1 MVISIL
7 DNNSDR
13 TFKEHSSVGR
23 TSVSKTGCQGFK
35 SSCSCILRILMI
47 VHKLAKKTLER
58 SKHMSTVLIV
68 DDASIMRMVMK
79 DILQRYCKYEKHKIH
94 EASDGHDAILKYG
107 KVKPSVVLCDI
118 SMPGMNG
125 IDVVKAI
132 IEKDS
137 EAKIIMITA
146 SNDEADVV
154 ECIRAGAKDYII
166 KPPKP
171 ERVVMAIKRI
181 TDDNPLTQQEQE
193 REHDENTSDSDGNS
207 KSEENQDSADGENSE
222 KKPDEF
228 TEQVK
233 ELRVQLET
241 ES

>member
-1 MVISIL
+1 
-7 DNNSDR
+7 
-13 TFKEHSSVGR
+13 
-23 TSVSKTGCQGFK
+23 
-35 SSCSCILRILMI
+35 
-47 VHKLAKKTLER
+47 
-58 SKHMSTVLIV
+58 MSTVLII

-79 DILQRYCKYEKHKIH
+79 DILQRYCKYEKYNIH
-94 EASDGHDAILKYG
+94 EASDGHEAIHKYNRI
-107 KVKPSVVLCDI
+107 KPTVVLCDI

-132 IEKDS
+132 IEKDP

-171 ERVVMAIKRI
+171 ERVVVAIKRI
-181 TDDNPLTQQEQE
+181 TDDNPLTAQENE
-193 REHDENTSDSDGNS
+193 RASESGEETEDGDAADKKNEDAE
-207 KSEENQDSADGENSE
+207 SETPG
-222 KKPDEF
+222 KPDEF

-233 ELRVQLET
+233 ELRQQLET
-241 ES
+241 ET

>member
-1 MVISIL
+1 
-7 DNNSDR
+7 
-13 TFKEHSSVGR
+13 
-23 TSVSKTGCQGFK
+23 
-35 SSCSCILRILMI
+35 
-47 VHKLAKKTLER
+47 
-58 SKHMSTVLIV
+58 MSTVLII

-79 DILQRYCKYEKHKIH
+79 DILQRYCKYEKYNIH
-94 EASDGHDAILKYG
+94 EASDGHEAIHKYN
-107 KVKPSVVLCDI
+107 KVKPAVVLCDI

-132 IEKDS
+132 IEKDP

-171 ERVVMAIKRI
+171 ERVVVAIKRL
-181 TDDNPLTQQEQE
+181 TDDNPLTVQEHE
-193 REHDENTSDSDGNS
+193 RAAEQSEESNEDGAVTGTGNEES
-207 KSEENQDSADGENSE
+207 VDKSEGNA
-222 KKPDEF
+222 DEF

-233 ELRVQLET
+233 ELRHQLET
-241 ES
+241 ET

>member
-1 MVISIL
+1 M
-7 DNNSDR
+7 
-13 TFKEHSSVGR
+13 SS
-23 TSVSKTGCQGFK
+23 
-35 SSCSCILRILMI
+35 
-47 VHKLAKKTLER
+47 
-58 SKHMSTVLIV
+58 VLIV

-94 EASDGHDAILKYG
+94 EASDGHEAIQKFN

-132 IEKDS
+132 IEKDPD
-137 EAKIIMITA
+137 AKIIMITA

-171 ERVVMAIKRI
+171 ERVVIAIKRI
-181 TDDNPLTQQEQE
+181 TDDNPLTIQEQE
-193 REHDENTSDSDGNS
+193 RAQEEGEQEVDAGAAAEGNESEAEGKTEAVADEL
-207 KSEENQDSADGENSE
+207 
-222 KKPDEF
+222 

-233 ELRVQLET
+233 GLRVQLESET
-241 ES
+241 